1 MQVSG
6 RMRRNPKSGASL
18 WERKMVQLLQ
28 KMICMPVCS
37 VVSDSVTPWTAAHQ
51 APLSM
56 GLSRQDYWSGLT
68 FPTPGDLSNPGIKP
82 RSFASPALADGFFTT
97 WEAPMENDMAIP
109 QIIQHR
115 IIIWSNSSTLGIIAQ
130 RNESRDQNSYLNTYL
145 HSSVIHSSQN
155 VEASHVPISRWQETT
170 CRTYIRWGIILWIR
184 IRDSNKSCCGHRFW
198 VLFLQYQ
205 QGCAWIT
212 G

>member
-82 RSFASPALADGFFTT
+82 TSFASPTLADGFFTT

-109 QIIQHR
+109 PIIQHR

-130 RNESRDQNSYLNTYL
+130 RNESRDQNSYLTPMFIAALFTVAKMWKQLTCPSVDDRRQHVEHTYD
-145 HSSVIHSSQN
+145 
-155 VEASHVPISRWQETT
+155 
-170 CRTYIRWGIILWIR
+170 G
-184 IRDSNKSCCGHRFW
+184 
-198 VLFLQYQ
+198 VLYYE
-205 QGCAWIT
+205 
-212 G
+212 